1 MLNGTNPPE
10 IASESVYVV
19 YETKTGRIVNV
30 HTVTNF
36 KGGRGQNSKE
46 EQSRILAAA
55 KGFGLNTE
63 GLKVLAVSG
72 HVDLTVPLRV
82 DLKTGRLTGTEGG
95 AKKTASSKTGKR
107 KARAKASR

>member
-55 KGFGLNTE
+55 KGFGLRTE
-63 GLKVLAVSG
+63 GLKVLAVTG
-72 HVDLTVPLRV
+72 RVDLTVPTRV
-82 DLKTGRLTGTEGG
+82 DLKTGKLTGTEA
-95 AKKTASSKTGKR
+95 AKKSASSKRGKR
-107 KARAKASR
+107 KPKAKTSR